1 MRSLEQRLEHL
12 EASNDYLLM
21 QNRVLAAAFQGL
33 FRALP
38 PELAQDVA
46 ESVQLTFEDELAQ
59 LDYENSPHTD
69 LFHEITYT
77 FFREKR

>member
-1 MRSLEQRLEHL
+1 MHSVEQRLEAL
-12 EASNDYLLM
+12 EASNDYLRM
-21 QNRVLAAAFQGL
+21 QNRVLAAAFHGL

-38 PELAQDVA
+38 PDTAQDVA
-46 ESVQLTFEDELAQ
+46 ESVQQVFEDELAE

-69 LFHEITYT
+69 LFHEITYK